1 MSKFPETGFVQ
12 YINAEAPV
20 LRKSGKRSSQLRE
33 EGNKAYMGKRNEQV
47 RIHSLALQYYRLIV
61 RH

>member
-1 MSKFPETGFVQ
+1 MSTFPETGFVQ
-12 YINAEAPV
+12 YINAEAQV
-20 LRKSGKRSSQLRE
+20 LRKIGKRSSQLRD

-47 RIHSLALQYYRLIV
+47 RIHRLDLQFFTLIV

>member
-20 LRKSGKRSSQLRE
+20 LRKSGKRSSQLRD
-33 EGNKAYMGKRNEQV
+33 EGNKAYIGKSNEQV
-47 RIHSLALQYYRLIV
+47 SLHSLLSNMTS
-61 RH
+61 

>member
-1 MSKFPETGFVQ
+1 MSKFPETMFVQ

-20 LRKSGKRSSQLRE
+20 LRKCGKRSSQLRE

-47 RIHSLALQYYRLIV
+47 GIPSLTLQYCRLIV